1 MRCILTIAQ
10 PGTEIASHIL
20 VFIVSEANKL
30 YHVVSFPEDLQEQLD
45 EDLDVKRLAN
55 VNYDTEISLA
65 LNAAEK
71 KIGNNAALVSMM
83 VNGDF
88 DSSYIIFATNA

>member
-1 MRCILTIAQ
+1 M
-10 PGTEIASHIL
+10 
-20 VFIVSEANKL
+20 
-30 YHVVSFPEDLQEQLD
+30 
-45 EDLDVKRLAN
+45 DLDVKGLAS

-71 KIGNNAALVSMM
+71 RIGNNAALVSMM